1 MYNQHSVVPNSS
13 RKAVEAMLMTLICI
27 PFVLL
32 FGCYFL
38 FALLEVFGPAV
49 LALLL
54 LLKFTFSCLVA
65 LVRYPFRPKDGISP
79 A

>member
-1 MYNQHSVVPNSS
+1 
-13 RKAVEAMLMTLICI
+13 MLLTLVCV

-38 FALLEVFGPAV
+38 FALIEVFGPAIV
-49 LALLL
+49 ALLL
-54 LLKFTFSCLVA
+54 LLKFTISCVIA
-65 LVRYPFRPKDGISP
+65 LVRYPFRPKETVSP

>member
-1 MYNQHSVVPNSS
+1 
-13 RKAVEAMLMTLICI
+13 MLMALVCV
-27 PFVLL
+27 PLVLL

-38 FALLEVFGPAV
+38 FALIEVFGPAM

-54 LLKFTFSCLVA
+54 LLKFTLSCIVA
-65 LVRYPFRPKDGISP
+65 LVRYPFRPKETVSP